1 MKKWKNILDF
11 ALLTILM
18 FLLGYV
24 AGGTVTGYLDA
35 VGKLVMV
42 LVNNAMFSEAFLRYN
57 IGKYPIYGYLEN
69 SMYPVDPTR
78 PYLF

>member
-11 ALLTILM
+11 ALFIILM

-35 VGKLVMV
+35 GAKLVMV
-42 LVNNAMFSEAFLRYN
+42 LVNNAMLPGEQYVP
-57 IGKYPIYGYLEN
+57 G
-69 SMYPVDPTR
+69 
-78 PYLF
+78 

>member
-1 MKKWKNILDF
+1 MKKLKNILDY
-11 ALLTILM
+11 ALFIILM

-35 VGKLVMV
+35 GAKLFMV
-42 LVNNAMFSEAFLRYN
+42 LVDNAMFSEAFQRYN

-69 SMYPVDPTR
+69 SMFPENPTG
-78 PYLF
+78 PYFF